1 MTATNILGTQSRQR
15 IVFVDVDDTLVR
27 SVGTKRIPMP
37 SVIADITALHA
48 GGATLYLWSSGGG
61 DYARASAV
69 ELKIDHLFTAF
80 LPKPDAYVDDQAV
93 QEWRFCIHVLPTN
106 AGSLQLS

>member
-1 MTATNILGTQSRQR
+1 MIATNILGTQSRPR
-15 IVFVDVDDTLVR
+15 VVFVDVDDTLVR

-61 DYARASAV
+61 DYARSSAV
-69 ELKIDHLFTAF
+69 ELNIEHLFTAF

-93 QEWRFCIHVLPTN
+93 QEWRFCLHVLPTH
-106 AGSLQLS
+106 AGSLQKS